1 MSFKRAAAELFVTP
15 TAVSHQIRLLERSI
29 GLKLF
34 ERHPQRLV
42 LTTAGQE
49 LYPVLRQGFDAF
61 AQAIAELKENPSHTA
76 VTVSATPAFTARWL
90 IPRVPLFRTAFPHM
104 DLRLH
109 ASNDLADL
117 QDGTI
122 DVAIRYGRADQAGL
136 VAEELFADVFA
147 PVCSPHLGVRS
158 IEDLRSQSLIHF
170 EWRRVRRDTPTW
182 RRWLERAR
190 VRKLANRADLAFTD
204 ESHAIQAAIAGQG
217 VALLSLLL
225 VADELAS
232 GALVQPFDTTLEGGR
247 YFLAYPQQLAG
258 SEKIGAIRSWIMKAS
273 EHVDRAVPIRASS
286 RGGKAG
292 NRHQ

>member
-15 TAVSHQIRLLERSI
+15 TAVSHQMRLLERSI

-34 ERHPQRLV
+34 DRYPQRLV
-42 LTTAGQE
+42 LTAAGQQ
-49 LYPVLRQGFDAF
+49 LYPVLREGFDAF
-61 AQAIAELKENPSHTA
+61 ARAIAELKQKPSHIA

-90 IPRVPLFRTAFPHM
+90 IPRVPLFRTAFPHI

-109 ASNDLADL
+109 ASNDLANL

-122 DVAIRYGRADQAGL
+122 DAAIRYGSADQAGL

-147 PVCSPHLGVRS
+147 PVCSPHLGVS
-158 IEDLRSQSLIHF
+158 SMEDLRSQTLIHF
-170 EWRRVRRDTPTW
+170 EWRRVRRHTPTW
-182 RRWLERAR
+182 RRWLELAR
-190 VRKLANRADLAFTD
+190 VRKSANRADLVFSD
-204 ESHAIQAAIAGQG
+204 ESHAIQAAIAGHG
-217 VALLSLLL
+217 VALLSRLL

-258 SEKIGAIRSWIMKAS
+258 SEKIGAIRSWIMTAS
-273 EHVDRAVPIRASS
+273 AATL
-286 RGGKAG
+286 
-292 NRHQ
+292 